1 MAPLGASEEEL
12 NKLFSEVRDIKN
24 ELEQK
29 YNCELR
35 EISMGMSQDYNIAVK
50 NGATMLRI
58 GRKLFK

>member
-12 NKLFSEVRDIKN
+12 NKLFSQVRDIKN